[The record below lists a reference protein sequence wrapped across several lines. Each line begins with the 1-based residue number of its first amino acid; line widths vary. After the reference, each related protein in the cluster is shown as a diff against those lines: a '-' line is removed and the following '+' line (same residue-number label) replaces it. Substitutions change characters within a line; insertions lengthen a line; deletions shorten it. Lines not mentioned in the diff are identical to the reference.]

1 MKRYLVFLIGLLV
14 STSMYLVTGFTQID
28 YLKIYI
34 RFLTGFE
41 EHRLERL
48 VIPVSVLFLFSIAQL
63 LVNRRYEL
71 VEAEKA
77 KIYGAML
84 RSTHHVLNNF
94 LNNMLLFKLTAERT
108 PEFPK
113 EVLQLFDQVIT
124 DAEAQIVSLG
134 SIERINVKNIQESVA
149 PKAKG

>member
-14 STSMYLVTGFTQID
+14 STSMYLVTGITHANYFKA
-28 YLKIYI
+28 YL
-34 RFLTGFE
+34 RFLAG
-41 EHRLERL
+41 LESRHLDVL
-48 VIPVSVLFLFSIAQL
+48 VFPVTVLFLFSIAQL
-63 LVNRRYEL
+63 LVNRRYEII
-71 VEAEKA
+71 EAERA
-77 KIYGAML
+77 KIYRAML

-94 LNNMLLFKLTAERT
+94 LNNMLLFRITADRT

-113 EVLQLFDQVIT
+113 EVLQLFDQVIR